1 MRSTF
6 FSCFS
11 FCMGG
16 KLPEGRPLLEN
27 TLPQVFTGNG
37 CIVRVSMGY
46 DTKVFLCFPPPPAES
61 AQLILMSKK
70 WGKSRR
76 GVAPSYIES
85 GDHLPPSAFFYRASP
100 LSTHGICSVW
110 RGGGGER
117 RRAPALTV
125 GEKGGAGVE
134 DGGQESISGWRRTRQ
149 RLGSVR
155 RSGAR
160 PIN

>member
-1 MRSTF
+1 MYGWETARRKAASGEHAPT
-6 FSCFS
+6 
-11 FCMGG
+11 GIHG
-16 KLPEGRPLLEN
+16 KRMYC
-27 TLPQVFTGNG
+27 T
-37 CIVRVSMGY
+37 CIYGVRY
-46 DTKVFLCFPPPPAES
+46 AKVFLCFPPPPAES

-100 LSTHGICSVW
+100 LSTHGICSVR

-125 GEKGGAGVE
+125 GEKGGAGVD

-155 RSGAR
+155 RSGAG
-160 PIN
+160 PID